1 MCLCVGVGGG
11 GGGVL
16 MFSAETQKGRHGEK
30 ERKLYPSIHLT
41 AWLIKPGGEKAPF
54 VL

>member
-1 MCLCVGVGGG
+1 M
-11 GGGVL
+11 
-16 MFSAETQKGRHGEK
+16 K
-30 ERKLYPSIHLT
+30 ERQFDVSRRTTKGGMKKEKQLYPSIHLT